1 MKEWLLSKS
10 NIRNSKGLTIG
21 LIILI
26 ILATSFLNIM
36 LVIFTDFTGNAEKN
50 AIKLNSEDAYI
61 LLNGDISKIE
71 DDYIES
77 LINDDVQNYE
87 VIRTVG
93 ALTDTPY
100 GEGTVT
106 PLVLLEN
113 AKMALNCEI
122 GKTEIIEEDLAILS
136 EYIYLP
142 YQYHTGGNYNIGD
155 DYELKI
161 LDKIY
166 NFKIKGFTNNIITG
180 SYNCGTINVIVDD
193 ITYNKIVED
202 TWGGPWEFIY
212 IKFDLKQGV
221 DQTKFVNEISNKISK
236 DNSLVTINYYTLEDA
251 LYIRT
256 FISVIL
262 GVSFLVLSLIILII
276 VFLML
281 ANNISNYIKENIKTL
296 GVIKAIGYTGK
307 NIKLS
312 FVLQFVIITIVGSL
326 IGIILSYLM
335 LPSVIKIMVSQI
347 GIPYTINFNLVS
359 SIITILSLITIIILT
374 VLFIAR
380 KINKIHPITALRE
393 GIETHSFKKNRI
405 ELEKTKL
412 PINISLALKTM
423 FTNIKQNI
431 ATFVIVFFLVF
442 AGVIALVMFQ
452 NFSVRPKLSLL
463 TFEIFDGAISTD
475 SDADKSVYN
484 YIKSL
489 NGVNNT
495 RLISGINVET
505 ENVKLV
511 TYIMDDTE
519 QLNNKDVCYKGRL
532 PKYDNEIAISGKYC
546 KKYNYNIGDE
556 IEIGKGD
563 IKEKFLITGFIQT
576 TNNNGQEAVILSNG
590 IEKTLGTAYDKLY
603 YFDIEDNSNVNEC
616 IEKIKNEFGDRISLT
631 VNFEEVVKG
640 SISVFKTISNAMVV
654 IMLTVCGLVILL
666 VLYLLIKTLIIS
678 KKKDYGIL
686 KALGYTSKNIII
698 QNAISFM
705 PSIILSVI
713 ISCIVSCFIVN
724 PYLTLIMSM
733 FGVMK
738 VTFEIPVT
746 LVICMGI
753 GFVILSFIFAL
764 VLSLRIKKIEPYKL
778 LNGE

>member
-71 DDYIES
+71 DNYIET

-93 ALTDTPY
+93 FLTDTSY

-113 AKMALNCEI
+113 AETALNCEI

-180 SYNCGTINVIVDD
+180 SYNCGTINAIVDD
-193 ITYNKIVED
+193 ITYNKIIEN
-202 TWGGPWEFIY
+202 TQEPWKFIY
-212 IKFDLKQGV
+212 IKFDLKPEV
-221 DQTKFVNEISNKISK
+221 DSTKFVNEISNKVSK
-236 DNSLVTINYYTLEDA
+236 ENSLVTITYYTLEDA
-251 LYIRT
+251 LYSRT
-256 FISVIL
+256 FISIVL
-262 GVSFLVLSLIILII
+262 GVSFLVISLIILII

-312 FVLQFVIITIVGSL
+312 FVLQFVIITIVGCL

-335 LPSVIKIMVSQI
+335 LPSIIKIMVSQI
-347 GIPYTINFNLVS
+347 GIPYTISFNLVS
-359 SIITILSLITIIILT
+359 SITTILSLITIIILT
-374 VLFIAR
+374 VLFIVR
-380 KINKIHPITALRE
+380 KINRIQPITALRE
-393 GIETHSFKKNRI
+393 GIETHSFKKNRV

-431 ATFVIVFFLVF
+431 ATFIIVFFLVF

-452 NFSVRPKLSLL
+452 NFSVKPKLSLL

-475 SDADKSVYN
+475 GDTDKSVYN

-489 NGVNNT
+489 DGVNNT
-495 RLISGINVET
+495 RLISTINVET
-505 ENVKLV
+505 ENVKLL
-511 TYIMDDTE
+511 TYIMDDTN

-556 IEIGKGD
+556 IEIGRGD
-563 IKEKFLITGFIQT
+563 IKEKFLITGFVQT
-576 TNNNGQEAVILSNG
+576 TNNNGQEAVILSDG
-590 IEKTLGTAYDKLY
+590 IEKIVGTTYDKLY
-603 YFDIEDNSNVNEC
+603 YFDTEDSTNVNEC
-616 IEKIKNEFGDRISLT
+616 IEKVKNEFGDRISLT

-654 IMLTVCGLVILL
+654 IMMTICGLVILL

>member
-71 DDYIES
+71 DNYIET

-93 ALTDTPY
+93 FLTDTPY

-113 AKMALNCEI
+113 AETALNCEI

-180 SYNCGTINVIVDD
+180 SYNCGTINAIVDD
-193 ITYNKIVED
+193 ITYNKIIEN
-202 TWGGPWEFIY
+202 TQEPWKFIY
-212 IKFDLKQGV
+212 IKFDLKPEV
-221 DQTKFVNEISNKISK
+221 DSTKFVNEISNKVSK
-236 DNSLVTINYYTLEDA
+236 ENSLVTITYYTLEDA
-251 LYIRT
+251 LYSRT
-256 FISVIL
+256 FISIVL
-262 GVSFLVLSLIILII
+262 GVSFLVISLIILII

-335 LPSVIKIMVSQI
+335 LPSIIKIMVSQI
-347 GIPYTINFNLVS
+347 GIPYTISFNLVS
-359 SIITILSLITIIILT
+359 SITTILSLITIIILT
-374 VLFIAR
+374 VLFIVR
-380 KINKIHPITALRE
+380 KINRIQPITALRE
-393 GIETHSFKKNRI
+393 GIETHSFKKNRV

-431 ATFVIVFFLVF
+431 ATFIIVFFLVF

-452 NFSVRPKLSLL
+452 NFSAQPKLSLL
-463 TFEIFDGAISTD
+463 TFEIFDGAISTNGD
-475 SDADKSVYN
+475 TDKSVYN

-489 NGVNNT
+489 DGVNNT
-495 RLISGINVET
+495 RLISTINVET
-505 ENVKLV
+505 ENVKLL
-511 TYIMDDTE
+511 TYIMDDTN

-556 IEIGKGD
+556 IEIGRGD
-563 IKEKFLITGFIQT
+563 IKEKFLITGFVQT

-590 IEKTLGTAYDKLY
+590 IEKIVGTTYDKLY
-603 YFDIEDNSNVNEC
+603 YFDTEDSTNVNEC
-616 IEKIKNEFGDRISLT
+616 IEKVKNEFGDRISLT

-654 IMLTVCGLVILL
+654 IMMTICGLVILL

-686 KALGYTSKNIII
+686 KALGYTSKNIIV

-764 VLSLRIKKIEPYKL
+764 ILSLRIKKIEPYKL

>member
-50 AIKLNSEDAYI
+50 AMKLNSEDAYI

-71 DDYIES
+71 DNYIET

-93 ALTDTPY
+93 FLTDTPY

-113 AKMALNCEI
+113 AKMAFNCEI
-122 GKTEIIEEDLAILS
+122 GKTEIIEEDLSILS

-155 DYELKI
+155 EYELKI

-180 SYNCGTINVIVDD
+180 SYNCGTINAIVDD
-193 ITYNKIVED
+193 ITYNKIIEN
-202 TWGGPWEFIY
+202 TQEPWKYIY
-212 IKFDLKQGV
+212 IKFDLKPEV
-221 DQTKFVNEISNKISK
+221 DSTKFVNEISNKVSK

-251 LYIRT
+251 LYSRT

-262 GVSFLVLSLIILII
+262 GVSFLVISLIILII

-326 IGIILSYLM
+326 IGISLSYLM

-347 GIPYTINFNLVS
+347 GIPYTISFNLVS

-374 VLFIAR
+374 VLFIVR
-380 KINKIHPITALRE
+380 KTNKIQPITALRE

-423 FTNIKQNI
+423 FTNIKQNM
-431 ATFVIVFFLVF
+431 ATFIIVFFLVF

-452 NFSVRPKLSLL
+452 NFSAKPKLSLL
-463 TFEIFDGAISTD
+463 TFEICDGAIKTD
-475 SDADKSVYN
+475 SDTNKAVYN

-489 NGVNNT
+489 DGVNNT
-495 RLISGINVET
+495 RLISDINVET

-556 IEIGKGD
+556 IEIGRGD
-563 IKEKFLITGFIQT
+563 IKEKFLITGFVQT
-576 TNNNGQEAVILSNG
+576 TNNNGQEAVILSDG
-590 IEKTLGTAYDKLY
+590 MEKIVGTNYDKLY
-603 YFDIEDNSNVNEC
+603 YFDTEDTTNVNEC
-616 IEKIKNEFGDRISLT
+616 IEKVKNEFGDRISLT
-631 VNFEEVVKG
+631 VNFEEVMKG

-654 IMLTVCGLVILL
+654 IMMTVCVLVILL
-666 VLYLLIKTLIIS
+666 VLYLLIKTLIIN
-678 KKKDYGIL
+678 KKKEYGIL
-686 KALGYTSKNIII
+686 KALGYTSKNIIV

-764 VLSLRIKKIEPYKL
+764 VLLLRIKKIEPYKL

>member
-36 LVIFTDFTGNAEKN
+36 FVIFTDFSGNAERN
-50 AIKLNSEDAYI
+50 ATKLNSEDAYI

-71 DDYIES
+71 DSYIEA

-87 VIRTVG
+87 IIKTVG
-93 ALTDTPY
+93 FLTDTPY

-113 AKMALNCEI
+113 AETALNCEI
-122 GKTEIIEEDLAILS
+122 GKTEIIEEDLSILF

-161 LDKIY
+161 LDKVY
-166 NFKIKGFTNNIITG
+166 KFKIRGFTNNIITG
-180 SYNCGTINVIVDD
+180 SYNCGTINAIVDD
-193 ITYNKIVED
+193 ITYNKIAEN
-202 TWGGPWEFIY
+202 TQEPWKYIY
-212 IKFDLKQGV
+212 IKFDLRPGV
-221 DQTKFVNEISNKISK
+221 DRAKFVNEISNKISK
-236 DNSLVTINYYTLEDA
+236 DNSLVTINYYTLEDT

-256 FISVIL
+256 FISTIL
-262 GVSFLVLSLIILII
+262 GVSFLVISLIILII

-312 FVLQFVIITIVGSL
+312 FMLQFVIITIVGSL
-326 IGIILSYLM
+326 MGIVLSYLM
-335 LPSVIKIMVSQI
+335 LPSIIKIMVSQI
-347 GIPYTINFNLVS
+347 GIPYTISFNLVS

-380 KINKIHPITALRE
+380 KINKIQPITALRE

-423 FTNIKQNI
+423 ITNIKQNI
-431 ATFVIVFFLVF
+431 ATFIIVFFLVF

-452 NFSVRPKLSLL
+452 NFSVKPKLSLL
-463 TFEIFDGAISTD
+463 TFEIFDGAIKAD
-475 SDADKSVYN
+475 SDTDKAVYN
-484 YIKSL
+484 YIKNL
-489 NGVNNT
+489 DGVNNT
-495 RLISGINVET
+495 RLISAINVET
-505 ENVKLV
+505 ESVKLL
-511 TYIMDDTE
+511 TYIMDDTN

-556 IEIGKGD
+556 IEIGRGD
-563 IKEKFLITGFIQT
+563 IKEKFLITGFVQT
-576 TNNNGQEAVILSNG
+576 TNNNGQEAVILSDG
-590 IEKTLGTAYDKLY
+590 IEKIVGTTYDKLY
-603 YFDIEDNSNVNEC
+603 YFDTEDSTNVNEC
-616 IEKIKNEFGDRISLT
+616 IEKVKNEFGDRIYLT
-631 VNFEEVVKG
+631 VNFEEVVNG

-654 IMLTVCGLVILL
+654 IMMTVCCLVILL

-713 ISCIVSCFIVN
+713 ISCIVSCFTVN

-738 VTFEIPVT
+738 VTFEIPVIM
-746 LVICMGI
+746 VIFMGI

>member
-71 DDYIES
+71 DNYIES

-93 ALTDTPY
+93 FLTATPY

-113 AKMALNCEI
+113 AETALNCEI

-180 SYNCGTINVIVDD
+180 SYNCGTINAIVDD
-193 ITYNKIVED
+193 ITYNKIIEN
-202 TWGGPWEFIY
+202 TQEPWKYIY
-212 IKFDLKQGV
+212 IKFDLKPEV
-221 DQTKFVNEISNKISK
+221 DSTKFVNEISNKVSK
-236 DNSLVTINYYTLEDA
+236 ENSLVTITYYTLEDA
-251 LYIRT
+251 LYSRT
-256 FISVIL
+256 FISIVL
-262 GVSFLVLSLIILII
+262 GVSFLVISLIILII

-312 FVLQFVIITIVGSL
+312 FVLQFVIITIVGCL

-335 LPSVIKIMVSQI
+335 LPSIIKIMVSQI
-347 GIPYTINFNLVS
+347 GIPYTISFNLVS
-359 SIITILSLITIIILT
+359 SITTILSLITIIILT
-374 VLFIAR
+374 VLFIVR
-380 KINKIHPITALRE
+380 KINRIQPITALRE
-393 GIETHSFKKNRI
+393 GIETHSFKKNRV

-431 ATFVIVFFLVF
+431 ATFIIVFFLVF

-452 NFSVRPKLSLL
+452 NFSVKPKLSLL

-475 SDADKSVYN
+475 GDTDKSVYN

-489 NGVNNT
+489 DGVNNT
-495 RLISGINVET
+495 RLISTINVET
-505 ENVKLV
+505 ENVKLL
-511 TYIMDDTE
+511 TYIMDDTN

-556 IEIGKGD
+556 IEIGRGD
-563 IKEKFLITGFIQT
+563 IKEKFLITGFVQT
-576 TNNNGQEAVILSNG
+576 TNNNGQEAVILSDG
-590 IEKTLGTAYDKLY
+590 IEKIVGTTYDKLY
-603 YFDIEDNSNVNEC
+603 YFDTEDSTNVNEC
-616 IEKIKNEFGDRISLT
+616 IEKVKNEFGDRISLT

-654 IMLTVCGLVILL
+654 IMMTICGLVILL

>member
-71 DDYIES
+71 DNYIET

-93 ALTDTPY
+93 FLTDTPY

-113 AKMALNCEI
+113 AETALNCEI

-180 SYNCGTINVIVDD
+180 SYNCGTINAIVDD
-193 ITYNKIVED
+193 ITYNKIIEN
-202 TWGGPWEFIY
+202 TQEPWKFIY
-212 IKFDLKQGV
+212 IKFDLKPEV
-221 DQTKFVNEISNKISK
+221 DSTKFVNEISNKVSK
-236 DNSLVTINYYTLEDA
+236 ENSLVTITYYTLEDA
-251 LYIRT
+251 LYSRT
-256 FISVIL
+256 FISIVL
-262 GVSFLVLSLIILII
+262 GVSFLVISLIILII

-335 LPSVIKIMVSQI
+335 LPSIIKIMVSQI
-347 GIPYTINFNLVS
+347 GIPYTISFNLVS
-359 SIITILSLITIIILT
+359 SITTILSLITIIILT
-374 VLFIAR
+374 VLFIVR
-380 KINKIHPITALRE
+380 KINRIQPITALRE
-393 GIETHSFKKNRI
+393 GIETHSFKKNRV

-431 ATFVIVFFLVF
+431 ATFIIVFFLVF
-442 AGVIALVMFQ
+442 AGVIVLVMFQ
-452 NFSVRPKLSLL
+452 NFSVKPKLSLL

-475 SDADKSVYN
+475 GDTDKSVYN

-489 NGVNNT
+489 DGVNNT
-495 RLISGINVET
+495 RLISTINVET
-505 ENVKLV
+505 ENVKLL
-511 TYIMDDTE
+511 TYIMDDTN

-556 IEIGKGD
+556 IEIGRGD
-563 IKEKFLITGFIQT
+563 IKEKFLITGFVQT
-576 TNNNGQEAVILSNG
+576 TNNNGQEAVILSDG
-590 IEKTLGTAYDKLY
+590 IEKIVGTTYDKLY
-603 YFDIEDNSNVNEC
+603 YFDTEDSTNVNEC
-616 IEKIKNEFGDRISLT
+616 IEKVKNEFGDRISLT

-654 IMLTVCGLVILL
+654 IMMTICGLVILL

-686 KALGYTSKNIII
+686 KALGYTSKNIIV

-764 VLSLRIKKIEPYKL
+764 ILSLRIKKIEPYKL

>member
-71 DDYIES
+71 DNYIET

-93 ALTDTPY
+93 FLTDTSY

-113 AKMALNCEI
+113 AETALNCEI

-180 SYNCGTINVIVDD
+180 SYNCGTINAIVDD
-193 ITYNKIVED
+193 ITYNKIIEN
-202 TWGGPWEFIY
+202 TQEPWKFIY
-212 IKFDLKQGV
+212 IKFDLKPEV
-221 DQTKFVNEISNKISK
+221 DSTKFVNEISNKVSK
-236 DNSLVTINYYTLEDA
+236 ENSLVTITYYTLEDA
-251 LYIRT
+251 LYSRT
-256 FISVIL
+256 FISIVL
-262 GVSFLVLSLIILII
+262 GVSFLVISLIILII

-335 LPSVIKIMVSQI
+335 LPSIIKIMVSQI
-347 GIPYTINFNLVS
+347 GIPYTISFNLVS
-359 SIITILSLITIIILT
+359 SITTILSLITIIILT
-374 VLFIAR
+374 VLFIVR
-380 KINKIHPITALRE
+380 KINRIQPITALRE
-393 GIETHSFKKNRI
+393 GIETHSFKKNRV

-431 ATFVIVFFLVF
+431 ATFIIVFFLVF

-452 NFSVRPKLSLL
+452 NFSVKPKLSLL

-475 SDADKSVYN
+475 GDTDKSVYN

-489 NGVNNT
+489 DGVNNT
-495 RLISGINVET
+495 RLISTINVET
-505 ENVKLV
+505 ENVKLL
-511 TYIMDDTE
+511 TYIMDDTN

-556 IEIGKGD
+556 IEIGRGD
-563 IKEKFLITGFIQT
+563 IKEKFLITGFVQT
-576 TNNNGQEAVILSNG
+576 TNNNGQEAVILSDG
-590 IEKTLGTAYDKLY
+590 IEKIVGTTYDKLY
-603 YFDIEDNSNVNEC
+603 YFDTEDSTNVNEC
-616 IEKIKNEFGDRISLT
+616 IEKVKNEFGDRISLT

-654 IMLTVCGLVILL
+654 IMMTICGLVILL

-686 KALGYTSKNIII
+686 KALGYTSKNIIV

-724 PYLTLIMSM
+724 PYLTLIMST

>member
-71 DDYIES
+71 DNYIES

-93 ALTDTPY
+93 FLTATPY

-113 AKMALNCEI
+113 AETALNCEI

-180 SYNCGTINVIVDD
+180 SYNCGTINAIVDD
-193 ITYNKIVED
+193 ITYNKIIEN
-202 TWGGPWEFIY
+202 TQEPWKYIY
-212 IKFDLKQGV
+212 IKFDLKPEV
-221 DQTKFVNEISNKISK
+221 DSTKFVNEISNKVSK
-236 DNSLVTINYYTLEDA
+236 ENSLVTITYYTLEDA
-251 LYIRT
+251 LYSRT
-256 FISVIL
+256 FISIVL
-262 GVSFLVLSLIILII
+262 GVSFLVISLIILII

-312 FVLQFVIITIVGSL
+312 FVLQFVIITIVGCL

-335 LPSVIKIMVSQI
+335 LPSIIKIMVSQI
-347 GIPYTINFNLVS
+347 GIPYTISFNLVS
-359 SIITILSLITIIILT
+359 SITTILSLITIIILT
-374 VLFIAR
+374 VLFIVR
-380 KINKIHPITALRE
+380 KINRIQPITALRE
-393 GIETHSFKKNRI
+393 GIETHSFKKNRV

-431 ATFVIVFFLVF
+431 ATFIIVFFLVF

-452 NFSVRPKLSLL
+452 NFSVKPKLSLL

-475 SDADKSVYN
+475 GDTDKSVYN

-489 NGVNNT
+489 DGVNNT
-495 RLISGINVET
+495 RLISTINVET
-505 ENVKLV
+505 ENVKLL
-511 TYIMDDTE
+511 TYIMDDTN

-556 IEIGKGD
+556 IEIGRGD
-563 IKEKFLITGFIQT
+563 IKEKFLITGFVQT
-576 TNNNGQEAVILSNG
+576 TNNNGQEAVILSDG
-590 IEKTLGTAYDKLY
+590 IEKIVGTTYDKLY
-603 YFDIEDNSNVNEC
+603 YFDTEDATNVNEC
-616 IEKIKNEFGDRISLT
+616 IEKVKNEFGDRISLT

-654 IMLTVCGLVILL
+654 IMMTICGLVILL

-686 KALGYTSKNIII
+686 KALGYTSKNIIV

-724 PYLTLIMSM
+724 PYLTLIMST

>member
-71 DDYIES
+71 DNYIES
-77 LINDDVQNYE
+77 LVNDDVQNYE

-93 ALTDTPY
+93 FLTATPY

-113 AKMALNCEI
+113 AETALNCEI

-180 SYNCGTINVIVDD
+180 SYNCGTINAIVDD
-193 ITYNKIVED
+193 ITYNKIIEN
-202 TWGGPWEFIY
+202 TQEPWKYIY
-212 IKFDLKQGV
+212 IKFDLKPEV
-221 DQTKFVNEISNKISK
+221 DSTKFVNEISNKVSK
-236 DNSLVTINYYTLEDA
+236 ENSLVTITYYTLEDA
-251 LYIRT
+251 LYSRT
-256 FISVIL
+256 FISIVL
-262 GVSFLVLSLIILII
+262 GVSFLVISLIILII

-312 FVLQFVIITIVGSL
+312 FVLQFVIITIVGCL

-335 LPSVIKIMVSQI
+335 LPSIIKIMVSQI
-347 GIPYTINFNLVS
+347 GIPYTISFNLVS
-359 SIITILSLITIIILT
+359 SITTILSLITIIILT
-374 VLFIAR
+374 VLFIVR
-380 KINKIHPITALRE
+380 KINRIQPITALRE
-393 GIETHSFKKNRI
+393 GIETHSFKKNRV

-431 ATFVIVFFLVF
+431 ATFIIVFFLVF

-452 NFSVRPKLSLL
+452 NFSVKPKLSLL

-475 SDADKSVYN
+475 GDTDKSVYN

-489 NGVNNT
+489 DGVNNT
-495 RLISGINVET
+495 RLISTINVET
-505 ENVKLV
+505 ENVKLL
-511 TYIMDDTE
+511 TYIMDDTN

-556 IEIGKGD
+556 IEIGRGD
-563 IKEKFLITGFIQT
+563 IKEKFLITGFVQT
-576 TNNNGQEAVILSNG
+576 TNNNGQEAVILSDG
-590 IEKTLGTAYDKLY
+590 IEKIVGTTYDKLY
-603 YFDIEDNSNVNEC
+603 YFDTEDATNVNEC
-616 IEKIKNEFGDRISLT
+616 IEKVKNEFGDRISLT

-654 IMLTVCGLVILL
+654 IMMTICGLVILL

-686 KALGYTSKNIII
+686 KALGYTSKNIIV

>member
-36 LVIFTDFTGNAEKN
+36 LVIFTDFNGNAEKN
-50 AIKLNSEDAYI
+50 AKKLNSEDAYI
-61 LLNGDISKIE
+61 LLNGDISKI
-71 DDYIES
+71 DDSYIES

-87 VIRTVG
+87 VIKTIG
-93 ALTDTPY
+93 FLTDTPY

-113 AKMALNCEI
+113 AEIAFNCEI
-122 GKTEIIEEDLAILS
+122 GKTEIIKEDTTIFS

-161 LDKIY
+161 LDEVY

-180 SYNCGTINVIVDD
+180 SYNCGTINAIVDD
-193 ITYNKIVED
+193 ITYNKIVEN
-202 TWGGPWEFIY
+202 TQEPWKYID
-212 IKFDLKQGV
+212 IKFDLKPGV
-221 DQTKFVNEISNKISK
+221 DGVKFVNEISNRVFK
-236 DNSLVTINYYTLEDA
+236 DDPLVTINYFTLEDA
-251 LYIRT
+251 LYNRT

-262 GVSFLVLSLIILII
+262 GVSFLVISLIILII

-326 IGIILSYLM
+326 IGIVLSYLM

-347 GIPYTINFNLVS
+347 GIPYTISFNLVS
-359 SIITILSLITIIILT
+359 SIITILSLIIIIILT
-374 VLFIAR
+374 VLFIVR
-380 KINKIHPITALRE
+380 KINKIQPITALRE
-393 GIETHSFKKNRI
+393 GIETHSFKKNRV
-405 ELEKTKL
+405 ELEKTRL

-431 ATFVIVFFLVF
+431 ATFIIVFFLVF
-442 AGVIALVMFQ
+442 AGVIALVLFQ
-452 NFSVRPKLSLL
+452 NFSVKPKVSLL

-475 SDADKSVYN
+475 GDTDKTVYN
-484 YIKSL
+484 YIKNL
-489 NGVNNT
+489 KGVNNT
-495 RLISGINVET
+495 RLISTINVET
-505 ENVKLV
+505 ENVKLL
-511 TYIMDDTE
+511 TYIMDDTN

-556 IEIGKGD
+556 IEIGRGD
-563 IKEKFLITGFIQT
+563 IKEKFLITGFVQT

-590 IEKTLGTAYDKLY
+590 IEKLVGTTYDKLY
-603 YFDIEDNSNVNEC
+603 YFDTEDSANINEC

-631 VNFEEVVKG
+631 VNFEEVMKG

-654 IMLTVCGLVILL
+654 IMMTVCGLVILL

-686 KALGYTSKNIII
+686 KALGYTSKNIIV

-724 PYLTLIMSM
+724 PYFTLIMST

-746 LVICMGI
+746 MVIFMGI

-764 VLSLRIKKIEPYKL
+764 ILSLRIKKIEPYKL

>member
-71 DDYIES
+71 DNYIET

-93 ALTDTPY
+93 FLTDTSY

-113 AKMALNCEI
+113 TETALNCEI

-180 SYNCGTINVIVDD
+180 SYNCGTINAIVDD
-193 ITYNKIVED
+193 ITYNKIIEN
-202 TWGGPWEFIY
+202 TQEPWKYIY
-212 IKFDLKQGV
+212 IKFDLKPEV
-221 DQTKFVNEISNKISK
+221 DSTKFVNEISNKVSK
-236 DNSLVTINYYTLEDA
+236 ENSLVTITYYTLEDA
-251 LYIRT
+251 LYSRT
-256 FISVIL
+256 FISIVL
-262 GVSFLVLSLIILII
+262 GVSFLVISLIILII

-335 LPSVIKIMVSQI
+335 LPSIIKIMVSQI
-347 GIPYTINFNLVS
+347 GIPYTISFNLVS
-359 SIITILSLITIIILT
+359 SITTILSLITIIILT
-374 VLFIAR
+374 VLFIVR
-380 KINKIHPITALRE
+380 KINRIQPITALRE
-393 GIETHSFKKNRI
+393 GIETHSFKKNRV

-431 ATFVIVFFLVF
+431 ATFIIVFFLVF

-452 NFSVRPKLSLL
+452 NFSVKPKLSLL

-475 SDADKSVYN
+475 GDTDKSVYN

-489 NGVNNT
+489 DGVNNT
-495 RLISGINVET
+495 RLISTINVET
-505 ENVKLV
+505 ENVKLL
-511 TYIMDDTE
+511 TYIMDDTN

-556 IEIGKGD
+556 IEIGRGD
-563 IKEKFLITGFIQT
+563 IKEKFLITGFVQT
-576 TNNNGQEAVILSNG
+576 TNNNGQEAVILSDG
-590 IEKTLGTAYDKLY
+590 IEKIVGTTYDKLY
-603 YFDIEDNSNVNEC
+603 YFDTEDSTNVNEC
-616 IEKIKNEFGDRISLT
+616 IEKVKNEFGDRISLT

-654 IMLTVCGLVILL
+654 IMMTICDLVILL